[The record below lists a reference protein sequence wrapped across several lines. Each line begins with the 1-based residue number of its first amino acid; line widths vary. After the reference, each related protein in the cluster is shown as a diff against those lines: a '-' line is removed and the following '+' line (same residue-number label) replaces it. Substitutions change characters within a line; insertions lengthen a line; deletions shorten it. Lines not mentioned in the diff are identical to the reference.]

1 MWWPFLQASTQ
12 KIGLMSFIAYDIIFL
27 VVFTLLVVLFLYTHR
42 HNLKREGL
50 LYLYRTKVGL
60 RVIEW
65 TSRKYAS
72 ILKPMQYLII
82 ASGYALMAAM
92 LWFLASFSYNYIRS
106 PFLAEQLRV
115 PVLTPLIPY
124 IDKLFTVDFLPPFY
138 FTYWIIIIAIIAV
151 PHEFAHGIFARLNK
165 IRIHS
170 TGFGFLGPF
179 LAAFVEQNEKDM
191 TKAKKFPQL
200 AVLAAGTFAN
210 VLTAIIFGIIFI
222 LFTAAAFTPAGV
234 YFNTYSAGIIDVSS
248 INTINGVPYSE
259 FKLDNS
265 SSTVLKITS
274 DNLTYFASS
283 SLLDRAVKEGRQL
296 VAYEDSPARRANL
309 SGAITHINGKEI
321 NSYDILRST
330 IQDYRVGDNITITT
344 TNGKLSRE
352 FNITLAEKEGRAF
365 LGVGIIPNEPSGIRG
380 FVYSFIKEVKD
391 PFLYYH
397 SDLGDFGIFIYDLL
411 WWIIIICISVAL
423 VNMLPVGMFDGGR
436 FFYLTVLGITGSE
449 KAGKR
454 AFKISTWIILLLV
467 AALMLK
473 WFLAIF

>member
-1 MWWPFLQASTQ
+1 MRQMWWPFLQASTQ

-179 LAAFVEQNEKDM
+179 LA
-191 TKAKKFPQL
+191 
-200 AVLAAGTFAN
+200 
-210 VLTAIIFGIIFI
+210 
-222 LFTAAAFTPAGV
+222 
-234 YFNTYSAGIIDVSS
+234 
-248 INTINGVPYSE
+248 
-259 FKLDNS
+259 
-265 SSTVLKITS
+265 
-274 DNLTYFASS
+274 
-283 SLLDRAVKEGRQL
+283 
-296 VAYEDSPARRANL
+296 YEDSPSRRANL
-309 SGAITHINGKEI
+309 RGAITHINGKEI

-365 LGVGIIPNEPSGIRG
+365 LGVGIIPNEPSGIR
-380 FVYSFIKEVKD
+380 
-391 PFLYYH
+391 
-397 SDLGDFGIFIYDLL
+397 
-411 WWIIIICISVAL
+411 
-423 VNMLPVGMFDGGR
+423 
-436 FFYLTVLGITGSE
+436 
-449 KAGKR
+449 
-454 AFKISTWIILLLV
+454 
-467 AALMLK
+467 
-473 WFLAIF
+473 